1 MKKLALLVVAVM
13 ITSLNFAQKMQ
24 EKDVPAPVKNAFQK
38 QYPTS
43 SDVKWDKEGE
53 KFEASFDLN
62 KIDNSV
68 LFDAQ
73 GNILETEVEIEL
85 NQLPKGV
92 LEYVKANY
100 KGQKVKEAAKIT
112 DAQGKVTYEA
122 EIKGMDLLFDT
133 NGKFIK
139 EVKE

>member
-38 QYPTS
+38 QYPTA